1 MIKKLII
8 SLLLISFFEVLYAK
22 DIRTVWMSIP
32 SSAIPYLDKNQRQ
45 ELLDLIDM
53 QTKAEVTNLFGD
65 TFKIDT
71 LTNTYL
77 SATLSYTSTLQLKLL
92 PRETGDTILCMI
104 RSFSGPSI
112 DSQLSFYTLDWTQLD
127 IPQPDYHS
135 LIVKPD
141 TMSAADFEI
150 YKEALH
156 SSLVSLSLSSNQ
168 HELDLKITPILLDKD
183 ENKNIKAQLLQ
194 RKLKWNGS
202 KFN

>member
-53 QTKAEVTNLFGD
+53 QTKAEVTNLFGN
-65 TFKIDT
+65 TCKIDI

-77 SATLSYTSTLQLKLL
+77 SATLSHSSTLQLKLL
-92 PRETGDTILCMI
+92 PREIGDTILCMI

-127 IPQPDYHS
+127 IPQLDYHS

-141 TMSAADFEI
+141 TMSTADFEV
-150 YKEALH
+150 YKEALD
-156 SSLVSLSLSSNQ
+156 SNLVSLSLSSNQ

-202 KFN
+202 TFN

>member
-32 SSAIPYLDKNQRQ
+32 SSVIPYLDKNQRQ

-53 QTKAEVTNLFGD
+53 KTKAAVTNLFGD
-65 TFKIDT
+65 TCKIDT

-77 SATLSYTSTLQLKLL
+77 SVTLSHSSTLQLKLL
-92 PRETGDTILCMI
+92 PRETGDTIFCMI

-112 DSQLSFYTLDWTQLD
+112 DSQLSFYTLDWAQLAIPQLD
-127 IPQPDYHS
+127 YHT

-141 TMSAADFEI
+141 TMSTADFEV
-150 YKEALH
+150 YKEALR

-183 ENKNIKAQLLQ
+183 ENKNINVQLLQ
-194 RKLKWNGS
+194 RKLKWNGLT
-202 KFN
+202 FN

>member
-32 SSAIPYLDKNQRQ
+32 SSVIPYLDKNQRQ

-141 TMSAADFEI
+141 TMSTADFEV

-168 HELDLKITPILLDKD
+168 HELDLKITPILLDKN

-194 RKLKWNGS
+194 RKLKWNGL

>member
-1 MIKKLII
+1 
-8 SLLLISFFEVLYAK
+8 
-22 DIRTVWMSIP
+22 MSIP

-65 TFKIDT
+65 TCKIDT

-77 SATLSYTSTLQLKLL
+77 SATLSHSSTLQLKLL
-92 PRETGDTILCMI
+92 PREIGDTILCMI

-127 IPQPDYHS
+127 IPQLDYHS

-141 TMSAADFEI
+141 TMSTADFEV
-150 YKEALH
+150 YKEALD
-156 SSLVSLSLSSNQ
+156 SNLVSLSLSSNQ

>member
-32 SSAIPYLDKNQRQ
+32 SSVIPYLDKNQRQ

-53 QTKAEVTNLFGD
+53 KTKAAVTNLFGD
-65 TFKIDT
+65 TCKIDT

-77 SATLSYTSTLQLKLL
+77 SATLSHSSTLQLKLL
-92 PRETGDTILCMI
+92 PRETGDTIFCMI

-112 DSQLSFYTLDWTQLD
+112 DSQLSFYTLDWAQLAIPQLD
-127 IPQPDYHS
+127 YHT

-141 TMSAADFEI
+141 TMSTADFEV
-150 YKEALH
+150 YKEALR

-183 ENKNIKAQLLQ
+183 ENKNINVQLLQ
-194 RKLKWNGS
+194 RKLKWNGLT
-202 KFN
+202 FN

>member
-8 SLLLISFFEVLYAK
+8 SLLLISFFELLYAK

-65 TFKIDT
+65 TCKIDT

-77 SATLSYTSTLQLKLL
+77 STTLSHSSTLQLKLL

-141 TMSAADFEI
+141 TMSTADFEV

-194 RKLKWNGS
+194 RKFKWNGS
-202 KFN
+202 TFN

>member
-22 DIRTVWMSIP
+22 DIRTVWISIP
-32 SSAIPYLDKNQRQ
+32 SSVIPYLDKNQRQ

-53 QTKAEVTNLFGD
+53 KTKAAVTNLFGD
-65 TFKIDT
+65 TCKIDT

-77 SATLSYTSTLQLKLL
+77 SATLSHSSTLQLKLL
-92 PRETGDTILCMI
+92 PRETGDTIFCMI

-112 DSQLSFYTLDWTQLD
+112 DSQLSFYTLDWAQLAITQLD
-127 IPQPDYHS
+127 YQN
-135 LIVKPD
+135 LILKPD
-141 TMSAADFEI
+141 TMSTADFEV
-150 YKEALH
+150 YKEALR

-183 ENKNIKAQLLQ
+183 ENKNINVQLLQ
-194 RKLKWNGS
+194 RKLKWNGLT
-202 KFN
+202 FN

>member
-141 TMSAADFEI
+141 TMSTADFEV